1 MKKKLLIRAAIGFV
15 CGIAIGYL
23 VPLISCLAAGHP
35 VTLYSDRLR
44 AALGSAAAALIVQAA
59 VSGLY
64 GAICMGGT
72 VLYEIE
78 HWPLIRAVALHY
90 LLCIVP
96 FLPIALLLNWCS
108 GAVELLIM
116 LGIMTVIYFLIWL
129 IMFLRYRAEVREL
142 NDINRRRSAHAAAA
156 DDTNPA
162 SGSKEDKGEQ

>member
-1 MKKKLLIRAAIGFV
+1 MKKKLFLRAAIGFV
-15 CGIAIGYL
+15 FGIAIGYL
-23 VPLISCLAAGHP
+23 VPLLSCLAAGHP
-35 VTLYSDRLR
+35 VMLYSDRLR
-44 AALGSAAAALIVQAA
+44 ATLGSAAAALIVQAA

-78 HWPLIRAVALHY
+78 HWPLIRAVAIHY

-116 LGIMTVIYFLIWL
+116 IGIMTVVYFLIWL

-142 NDINRRRSAHAAAA
+142 NDINRRRAEKPSDA

-162 SGSKEDKGEQ
+162 SGTTDHKGE